1 VNADSYFFPLLRTN
15 GSDFSIIENFLSKP
29 NGSEA
34 GLCRLRSGTLAALEL
49 LKFHYGKASFS
60 IQRDFQGGIAM
71 RTGPIHRYPSARS
84 APRRKSNSDVF
95 DGTLQKTHVWLN
107 DVMKELNWQEHPNKA
122 YLALRTVLHT
132 LRDRLTIEEAV
143 QLGAQLPMLV
153 RGFYYE
159 GWTLKGKPGKERHK
173 EDFLAPI
180 KEAFKED
187 FTSRPESIARAVFKT
202 LARHTS
208 DGEIDDVKHSLPKA
222 LRELW
227 PSKRVASSSGAQTR

>member
-1 VNADSYFFPLLRTN
+1 M
-15 GSDFSIIENFLSKP
+15 K
-29 NGSEA
+29 
-34 GLCRLRSGTLAALEL
+34 
-49 LKFHYGKASFS
+49 
-60 IQRDFQGGIAM
+60 
-71 RTGPIHRYPSARS
+71 TGPAYRYRLVGNLKRHKGGHA
-84 APRRKSNSDVF
+84 VF

-107 DVMKELNWQEHPNKA
+107 DIMKELDWHEHPNKA

-159 GWTLKGKPGKERHK
+159 GWTLKRKPGKERHK

-227 PSKRVASSSGAQTR
+227 PSKRVASSAGVRTR